1 VRAGLAFIGGAGGKG
16 AGMERRRGWV
26 SWVLLA
32 VLTTGLVS
40 GCSFGP
46 RALEKTRLRYNEA
59 VKTTTEEQLLLNI
72 VRLRYTDTPS
82 SLAVT
87 TIATQFELQ
96 KNISLVPFFTSAGAD
111 INRSFAIVLP
121 QAQLQAA
128 DRPTVTL
135 TPLDDQEFT
144 RKLFTP
150 LTLEGVL
157 YLAKTTWPIETV
169 FRLYLENLNWV
180 SNAQT
185 ASGPTPK
192 DPPTFAEFLRGV
204 KALEALQ
211 EREQIAFVVEER
223 EDPQGSTLPANSV
236 TAKDVI
242 EAAKEGFEY
251 HKDDKDGTWTLIKKK
266 QQPMLKI
273 HPAAVGSPEMRTVTE
288 AFHLKPGLSKY
299 DVEVD
304 KLDPFP
310 VNYPPEGVRVL
321 DLETRSLLQVLFF
334 VAKGVEVPPEHIHA
348 GVVAVTVDA
357 GGQVFDWQ
365 QVTQGLFRVCWA
377 KGHKPPPDAHVAI
390 KYLGYWFY
398 IDKKD
403 QDTMSTFSLL
413 MEVARLESTGK
424 TGLGPTLTLPIGGR

>member
-1 VRAGLAFIGGAGGKG
+1 MVRRRDWVTWVLTAVLATGLAG
-16 AGMERRRGWV
+16 
-26 SWVLLA
+26 
-32 VLTTGLVS
+32 

-46 RALEKTRLRYNEA
+46 RQLEKTRLPYNEA

-111 INRSFAIVLP
+111 INRSFAAVLP
-121 QAQLQAA
+121 QAALQAA

-135 TPLDDQEFT
+135 TPQDDQEFT

-192 DPPTFAEFLRGV
+192 TPPTFLEFLQGV
-204 KALEALQ
+204 RALEALQ

-223 EDPQGSTLPANSV
+223 EEPQGSTLPPNSV
-236 TAKDVI
+236 TAKDIV

-266 QQPMLKI
+266 QQPLVKI
-273 HPAAVGSPEMRTVTE
+273 HPAAVNSPEMQTV
-288 AFHLKPGLSKY
+288 AQMFHLKPGLAKY

-310 VNYPPEGVRVL
+310 VNYPPEGVKVL

-334 VAKGVEVPPEHIHA
+334 VAKGVEVPPEHVQA

-357 GGQVFDWQ
+357 AGQVFDWQ

-390 KYLGYWFY
+390 KYLDYWFY
-398 IDKKD
+398 IDKRD

-413 MEVARLESTGK
+413 VEVARLESTGK